1 MTNKLRIASFSDIH
15 LGANRTTT
23 PEILAGLYDAF
34 DKNQLFENIDVLIIA
49 GDLFDRLLEVNNE
62 HLTSIIVWMSYVIRQ
77 CERKDITLL
86 VLAGTKSHDR
96 DQNELWV
103 STARA
108 MRSSCKLHYANTLS
122 IEYFKDWDMN
132 VLFVPDN
139 LNPDSSVTWTELE
152 ELMEAKGLKKV
163 DFAVMHGQFQHQLPE
178 FISEKSP
185 ATHKNSNY
193 LNIVEHYIFVG
204 HIHTHSVYD
213 RILAQG
219 SFDRMAHGEEEPK
232 GFLMAE
238 INLRGNVSDDWFAFI
253 PNPRA
258 KKYITINCLGLE
270 LDQALVKIAQEI
282 EILSDGEYA
291 RIEAEKTSPIF
302 SNMEEVMKMAPLV
315 KWSTLKRDLEQEAQ
329 EKVIDA
335 QPELQEWKPIRVD
348 KTNIEEVV
356 QAELASLM
364 IDPVTS
370 NYVMEVIQRI
380 K

>member
-15 LGANRTTT
+15 LGASRTTT

-34 DKNQLFENIDVLIIA
+34 DKNRLFENIDVLIIA

-139 LNPDSSVTWTELE
+139 LNPDSSVTWAELE

-238 INLRGNVSDDWFAFI
+238 INLRGNVSDDWFTFI

-258 KKYITINCLGLE
+258 KKYITINCMGLE

-348 KTNIEEVV
+348 KTNIVEVV

>member
-103 STARA
+103 STAWA
-108 MRSSCKLHYANTLS
+108 MRSTCKLHYANTLS

-139 LNPDSSVTWTELE
+139 LNPDSSVTWAELE

-238 INLRGNVSDDWFAFI
+238 INLRGNVSDDWFTFI

-258 KKYITINCLGLE
+258 KKYITINCMGLE

-348 KTNIEEVV
+348 ETNIVEIV

-364 IDPVTS
+364 IDSVTS
-370 NYVMEVIQRI
+370 NYVMEVIHRI